1 MDCVQQR
8 RTAVNIVDDRRRRQ
22 TMMTQGIDVFVNG
35 GQWIVVDATINGGM
49 LAMVPRRIM
58 EAIADGDD
66 SI

>member
-1 MDCVQQR
+1 MC
-8 RTAVNIVDDRRRRQ
+8 
-22 TMMTQGIDVFVNG
+22 FVNG
-35 GQWIVVDATINGGM
+35 GQWIVVDTTINGGGM